1 MAPRRSNTDTPHA
14 LADGSG
20 AGSPTAPESHAL
32 LAAIVDSSEDAIYA
46 GDLARKITAWN
57 QGAERLFGYTA
68 REIIG
73 QPIDMLCPPDQQAEQ
88 RGFTEV
94 VARTGRPLHV
104 ETVRLRKDG
113 TTVRVALTLSPLR
126 DQDGRITG
134 GSAIARDISERD
146 RAEEALRHEQF
157 FMKTLMDTVPDAIYF
172 KDRDS
177 RFIRA
182 NRALAARVGV
192 AHPEQLVGKTDRDF
206 YAREHA
212 DAARQAEETI
222 LRTGHPIVGL
232 EERESWPDG
241 REAWVSTT
249 KLPMRDEDGRIVG
262 TLGISRDITAR
273 REAERRLVESEIRF
287 RTAFMTGTDAYLI
300 AGLRDGKIYEANEQF
315 LAMYGFRRDEVIG
328 QSSLDLGLWPDP
340 DQRRTLISRLAA
352 EGQVRNFEVLARR
365 KTGEA
370 FPVVASVAV
379 LPGDDPPLMMS
390 VIRDVS
396 ELRRSEQAL
405 RRMEEQFR
413 QSQRL
418 EAVGRLAGGVAHDFN
433 NILTA
438 ITGHSSLLAESM
450 APGDSRREDV
460 EGIRTAA
467 QRAAVLTR
475 QLLAFSRKQV
485 LQTRV
490 LDLNGVVRGLDKM
503 LRRVIGEDIRLDLA
517 LAPDLVPV
525 RADPGQLEQVIVNLA
540 VNARDAMPAG
550 GRLTI
555 ETANVV
561 LDEADVAAHAP
572 LPSGP
577 HVMLSVA
584 DTGVG
589 MDAETQS
596 HLFEPFFTT
605 KEVGKGT
612 GLGLSTVYGIVKQSG
627 GSIWASSE
635 PGRGATF
642 RIYLP
647 PVHEAVESPDLA
659 AAPAPRPSGGHETLL
674 LAEDDPG
681 VREVVSDALAQQ
693 GYSVLRAP
701 DGQTALEIAR
711 AHPGGIHLLLSDLVM
726 PGMSGRELA
735 EALKAERPG
744 LRILFMSGYT
754 DDAVVRQA
762 VLESGLP
769 FLQKPFT
776 PGALAAKVRAVL
788 DQR

>member
-1 MAPRRSNTDTPHA
+1 
-14 LADGSG
+14 
-20 AGSPTAPESHAL
+20 
-32 LAAIVDSSEDAIYA
+32 VDSSEDAIYA
-46 GDLARKITAWN
+46 GDLAGKITAWN
-57 QGAERLFGYTA
+57 KGAERLYGYTA

-73 QPIDMLCPPDQQAEQ
+73 RPIDTLCPADRQAEQ
-88 RGFTEV
+88 RGFTES
-94 VARTGRPLHV
+94 VARTGKPLHV

-113 TTVRVALTLSPLR
+113 STVRVALTLSPL
-126 DQDGRITG
+126 QDAAGRIAG

-146 RAEEALRHEQF
+146 RAEEALRFEQF
-157 FMKTLMDTVPDAIYF
+157 LLRTLMDSLPDPIYF
-172 KDRDS
+172 KDRQS
-177 RFIRA
+177 RFIRG
-182 NRALAARVGV
+182 NQALARKMGAD
-192 AHPEQLVGKTDRDF
+192 HPDQLVGKTDHDF
-206 YAREHA
+206 FAPNHA
-212 DAARQAEETI
+212 DAALKDEQDI
-222 LRTGHPIVGL
+222 VRTGQPIVNL
-232 EERESWPDG
+232 EEREVWPDG
-241 REAWVSTT
+241 REAWASTT
-249 KLPMRDEDGRIVG
+249 KMPLRDASGSIVG
-262 TLGISRDITAR
+262 TFGISRDITER
-273 REAERRLVESEIRF
+273 REAERRLLESEARF

-300 AGLRDGKIYEANEQF
+300 AGLTDGRIYEANDQF

-328 QSSLDLGLWPDP
+328 RSSLELGLWPDP
-340 DQRRTLISRLAA
+340 DQRRTLIARLTA

-365 KTGEA
+365 KSGEP

-379 LPGDDPPLMMS
+379 LPGDGRPLILS

-396 ELRRSEQAL
+396 ELRRSQQAL
-405 RRMEEQFR
+405 QRMEEQFR

-438 ITGHSSLLAESM
+438 ISGHSSLLAESL
-450 APGDSRREDV
+450 APDDPRREDV

-467 QRAAVLTR
+467 QRAAALTR

-485 LQTRV
+485 LQMRV
-490 LDLNGVVRGLDKM
+490 LDVNEVVRALDTM
-503 LRRVIGEDIRLDLA
+503 LRRVIGEDIRLDLV
-517 LAPDLVPV
+517 LASDLAPV
-525 RADPGQLEQVIVNLA
+525 RADPGQLEQVIMNLA
-540 VNARDAMPAG
+540 VNARDAMPGG

-555 ETANVV
+555 ETANVA
-561 LDEADVAAHAP
+561 LEEPDAAAP
-572 LPSGP
+572 SALPSGP
-577 HVMLSVA
+577 HVMVSVA

-596 HLFEPFFTT
+596 HIFEPFFTT

-647 PVHEAVESPDLA
+647 PVHEPVESPDVA
-659 AAPAPRPSGGHETLL
+659 AAPVSRPSGGHETLL

-681 VREVVSDALAQQ
+681 VRQIVSDALAQQ

-711 AHPGGIHLLLSDLVM
+711 AHPGVIHLLLTDLVM
-726 PGMSGRELA
+726 PGMTGRGLA
-735 EALKAERPG
+735 EALRAERPG
-744 LRILFMSGYT
+744 VRVLFMSGYT

-762 VLESGLP
+762 VLDTGLP

-788 DQR
+788 DRR